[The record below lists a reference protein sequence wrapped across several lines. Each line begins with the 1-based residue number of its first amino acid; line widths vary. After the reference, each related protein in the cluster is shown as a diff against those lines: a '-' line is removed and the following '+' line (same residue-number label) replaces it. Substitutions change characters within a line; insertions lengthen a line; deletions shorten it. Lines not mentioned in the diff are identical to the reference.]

1 MLVFLFVENGE
12 AESGEYTNYCL
23 RQVRVILRVS
33 FVYPSCILRI
43 SFVYLL
49 YMFCR

>member
-23 RQVRVILRVS
+23 RQVRVILRIS
-33 FVYPSCILRI
+33 FVYPSCIFCI
-43 SFVYLL
+43 SSVYVL
-49 YMFCR
+49 